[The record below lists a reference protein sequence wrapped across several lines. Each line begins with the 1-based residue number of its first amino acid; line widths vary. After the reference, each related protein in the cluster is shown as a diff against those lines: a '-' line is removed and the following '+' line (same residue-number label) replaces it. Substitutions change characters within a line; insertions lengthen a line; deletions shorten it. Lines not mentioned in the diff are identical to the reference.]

1 MVDCAVGEA
10 PELPASL
17 NGLAPGERPDLALV
31 CVSPAVLP
39 ETLRRLA
46 ALSPCSVILLPHE
59 LPDRIRAARWRCA
72 APGPRKTAAS
82 CWGRAPSARSAR
94 TPAEPQP
101 APGAGARRVAL
112 LAQSRSIMAAVM
124 DWAEDVHIGFSVAVS
139 LGDEAVVGLS
149 KVLDY
154 LASDPRT
161 DSIVLYLEDVGPARE
176 FMSVLRAA
184 ASVKPVIVLK
194 AGQHGADSSDAVFDA
209 ALRRAGAVRVRYFV
223 QLFSAVKVLGYTR
236 RPKGRRVALISNG
249 NGPPQLALD
258 LIGPDAAVLKAELTP
273 ATQRALAA
281 MLEPDAAIAN
291 PVITYV
297 PLTPERIRA
306 ILDAVLDDAGVD
318 GVLVLLAPD
327 ALADMPA
334 VARELAQVAPK
345 ARKPV
350 VTCFMGDAGM
360 RPLRRMLDDAG
371 TSAFRTPESAADA
384 FGVLATHHYNQQLLL
399 QTQPPEPASHVPDLV
414 AAGTCWRGCAPNAG
428 AS

>member
-1 MVDCAVGEA
+1 M
-10 PELPASL
+10 
-17 NGLAPGERPDLALV
+17 
-31 CVSPAVLP
+31 
-39 ETLRRLA
+39 
-46 ALSPCSVILLPHE
+46 
-59 LPDRIRAARWRCA
+59 
-72 APGPRKTAAS
+72 
-82 CWGRAPSARSAR
+82 
-94 TPAEPQP
+94 
-101 APGAGARRVAL
+101 AL

-414 AAGTCWRGCAPNAG
+414 AARDLLARVRAECRRELNTSEIRSCWRCSTCPCAMRRWRWPRPNPSRVPWRCACV
-428 AS
+428 AIRNLAP

>member
-1 MVDCAVGEA
+1 M
-10 PELPASL
+10 P
-17 NGLAPGERPDLALV
+17 
-31 CVSPAVLP
+31 
-39 ETLRRLA
+39 
-46 ALSPCSVILLPHE
+46 
-59 LPDRIRAARWRCA
+59 
-72 APGPRKTAAS
+72 
-82 CWGRAPSARSAR
+82 
-94 TPAEPQP
+94 
-101 APGAGARRVAL
+101 
-112 LAQSRSIMAAVM
+112 
-124 DWAEDVHIGFSVAVS
+124 
-139 LGDEAVVGLS
+139 
-149 KVLDY
+149 
-154 LASDPRT
+154 
-161 DSIVLYLEDVGPARE
+161 
-176 FMSVLRAA
+176 
-184 ASVKPVIVLK
+184 
-194 AGQHGADSSDAVFDA
+194 DA

-249 NGPPQLALD
+249 NGPPQLAP
-258 LIGPDAAVLKAELTP
+258 GPDRP
-273 ATQRALAA
+273 RRRRAQGRADA
-281 MLEPDAAIAN
+281 RDTAGAGGMLEPDAAIAN

-360 RPLRRMLDDAG
+360 RRCGMLDDAG

-414 AAGTCWRGCAPNAG
+414 AARDSWRGCAPNAG

>member
-1 MVDCAVGEA
+1 
-10 PELPASL
+10 
-17 NGLAPGERPDLALV
+17 
-31 CVSPAVLP
+31 
-39 ETLRRLA
+39 
-46 ALSPCSVILLPHE
+46 
-59 LPDRIRAARWRCA
+59 
-72 APGPRKTAAS
+72 
-82 CWGRAPSARSAR
+82 
-94 TPAEPQP
+94 
-101 APGAGARRVAL
+101 
-112 LAQSRSIMAAVM
+112 M

-414 AAGTCWRGCAPNAG
+414 AAGSSWRGCAPNAG